1 MVILRPP
8 APPRMGRGAA
18 APPARAALDGL
29 GGRIVAC
36 KKCPRLSAYVREV
49 ARTRVRRHASEEY
62 WGRPLPGFGDPRA
75 RLLVVGLAPAAHG
88 GNRTGRM
95 FTGDSSGDWLARA
108 MHEHGFASRPASESA
123 NDGLVLRGAY
133 VTAAVRCA
141 PPENRPTRGEF
152 DACRPYLEEELA
164 ILSSVRAILCL
175 GRAAHASVCRALGV
189 RQSAAPFAHGVSFRA
204 GRYGV
209 VCSYHPSRQNTQT
222 GRLTR
227 DAFSSAFA
235 LARRLAS

>member
-1 MVILRPP
+1 MVIPQPRPP
-8 APPRMGRGAA
+8 RPVAKRERPAA
-18 APPARAALDGL
+18 ARRALDAL
-29 GGRIVAC
+29 GARIVAC
-36 KKCPRLSAYVREV
+36 ERCPRLSAYVREV
-49 ARTRVRRHASEEY
+49 ARAKVRRHASEEY

-108 MHEHGFASRPASESA
+108 MHAHGFASQPTSESA
-123 NDGLVLRGAY
+123 GDGLALRGAY

-141 PPENRPTRGEF
+141 PPGNRPTGGEL
-152 DACRPYLEEELA
+152 DECRPYLEEELA
-164 ILSSVRAILCL
+164 ALSGVRAILCL
-175 GRAAHASVCRALGV
+175 GRVAHASVCRLLGV
-189 RQSAAPFAHGVSFRA
+189 RPSAEPFAHGRSFRA

-222 GRLTR
+222 GRLSR
-227 DAFSSAFA
+227 EQFDSAFA
-235 LARRLAS
+235 LARRLAQ